1 MDDHMHAPADC
12 LGRAQSLLEL
22 SAALDE
28 AQEELDIAAHV
39 SLLRRRFVQPEEQVV
54 LAAGTAAGEALL
66 ADRRAQ
72 IGRLQ
77 HDEEMCD
84 LRAALAE
91 ANAELQR
98 ERARAETLDNQLQLV
113 AHQSDDRRQ
122 VRPTEASDGTIPQS
136 SALTAPAPPALATAT
151 RAAADTSAIPMELSP
166 RGLIDELQRARLEA
180 VSGAGGAALKAL
192 VSRALSAL
200 SRDLYSGAGAV
211 LAELIQNADDARYPL
226 DTLPTLRISVTHG
239 GGPSRPLGLMIEA
252 NECGFSEADVRA
264 ICDLGASAKVRDGEA
279 AATGRKGLGFKSVRA
294 KPNDAKTHPRPL
306 MPTRLEPVRVFLAK
320 IAGLRRVRHA
330 LSALDGLFVALRR

>member
-1 MDDHMHAPADC
+1 M
-12 LGRAQSLLEL
+12 
-22 SAALDE
+22 
-28 AQEELDIAAHV
+28 
-39 SLLRRRFVQPEEQVV
+39 

-66 ADRRAQ
+66 ADRRLQ

-91 ANAELQR
+91 AKAELQR
-98 ERARAETLDNQLQLV
+98 ERARAENLDNQLQLV
-113 AHQSDDRRQ
+113 THKSDDRRQ
-122 VRPTEASDGTIPQS
+122 VSASRPTEASDGTMAQS
-136 SALTAPAPPALATAT
+136 SALMAHAPPALATAPC
-151 RAAADTSAIPMELSP
+151 AAADTSATSAIPHAHSLELSP

-180 VSGAGGAALKAL
+180 VSGTGGAALKAL
-192 VSRALSAL
+192 VSRALEAL

-226 DTLPTLRISVTHG
+226 DALPTLRISLTHG
-239 GGPSRPLGLMIEA
+239 GGPSRPLGLMVEA

-294 KPNDAKTHPRPL
+294 KPNDAKNAPAATDANPTRAGPRLPCQNRRSSPCATRPFCARRAIRGASTLTASTASSALSCPYGSSLARWRMQCHPR
-306 MPTRLEPVRVFLAK
+306 
-320 IAGLRRVRHA
+320 RRTM
-330 LSALDGLFVALRR
+330 